1 MSSLDQIAVK
11 LVEKDHS
18 DMVRSILSEV
28 VTLLERWLEQGEPGI
43 LDLKS
48 LPLSPADN
56 QLLEETL
63 GRGELTISMDVLG
76 SSQMVETAFSGVWYV
91 THRNEQDQVLV
102 KQIEVIDIPSI
113 VLPQHSEV
121 LSALERLKSKLN
133 NN

>member
-11 LVEKDHS
+11 LVEKDRS

-91 THRNEQDQVLV
+91 THRNEQAQVLV

>member
-11 LVEKDHS
+11 LVEKDRS

>member
-91 THRNEQDQVLV
+91 THRNEQAQVLV